1 MIGEVRN
8 PLSLHFS
15 HTGLR
20 VAIGS
25 PIAKSLKKH
34 RRWELAPVI
43 PETVTGL
50 EAPWAAYLAL
60 ETHDLL

>member
-1 MIGEVRN
+1 MVGEVRN

-15 HTGLR
+15 HTDFR
-20 VAIGS
+20 FAIGS

-50 EAPWAAYLAL
+50 EAPQEASLAL
-60 ETHDLL
+60 W

>member
-1 MIGEVRN
+1 MVGEVRN

-15 HTGLR
+15 HTALR
-20 VAIGS
+20 IAIGS

-50 EAPWAAYLAL
+50 EAPQVACLAL
-60 ETHDLL
+60 WRRVLF